1 MRKLLYCI
9 GIGVLF
15 AACAKKAENK
25 VTETPAVTHSYKT
38 SFLGWYIYE
47 QDGVRVVMPSLL

>member
-47 QDGVRVVMPSLL
+47 